1 MDLHEKMTNFNQIA
15 DDLTYTH
22 FITGTEYDH
31 EGNLIFV
38 DTPWALGVVNEKGV
52 TIG

>member
-1 MDLHEKMTNFNQIA
+1 MDLEKMETFNAISG
-15 DDLTYTH
+15 DLEYTH